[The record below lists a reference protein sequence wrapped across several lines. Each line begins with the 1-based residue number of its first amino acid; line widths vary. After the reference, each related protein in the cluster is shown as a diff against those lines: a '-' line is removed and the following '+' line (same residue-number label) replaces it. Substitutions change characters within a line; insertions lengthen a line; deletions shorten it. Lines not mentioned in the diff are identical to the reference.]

1 MIIKKY
7 HTCLKVPNKKTKYD
21 ILGKEKTISIYIYI
35 YIILKFKN
43 IW

>member
-7 HTCLKVPNKKTKYD
+7 HTCLKVPNKKIKYD
-21 ILGKEKTISIYIYI
+21 ILDKEKTIYI
-35 YIILKFKN
+35 YIILKCKN